1 MHIQISSARTPVLN
15 REKGAA
21 LLTTMVFL
29 VVLTIIGVSSMQN
42 NRQEQKISTN
52 IQELNHS
59 FQYAESG
66 LVPGLKSTDLYNTNF
81 TVSVD
86 YLTPDIWLCPDA
98 GDATLPA
105 DCGVGANQGN
115 AAVITNYRGKGK
127 LPPVNYS
134 LGNGFATHFFYV
146 SSRGYV
152 TGKSDADDDGA
163 NAIASATHEVGISLV
178 GPSGVDD

>member
-1 MHIQISSARTPVLN
+1 MQRNVSKQH
-15 REKGAA
+15 GAA

-29 VVLTIIGVSSMQN
+29 IVLTVVGVSSMQN

-66 LVPGLKSTDLYNTNF
+66 LVPGLKSTDLYNTSF
-81 TVSVD
+81 VATIS
-86 YLTPDIWLCPDA
+86 YLSPDIWLCADS
-98 GDATLPA
+98 GDETLPA
-105 DCGVGANQGN
+105 DCGDGANKGN
-115 AAVITNYRGKGK
+115 AAIITNYRGKGK

-134 LGNGFATHFFYV
+134 LDNGFATHFFYV
-146 SSRGYV
+146 SSKGYV
-152 TGKSDADDDGA
+152 TSKADTNKNSA
-163 NAIASATHEVGISLV
+163 SAIAEATHEVGVSLV